1 MSTPSGLDSS
11 ADMDDHEAPTEE
23 EQLLYEKFVVNG
35 IRILSNPQ
43 VVAAILERMR
53 NEDPIQVVAESTY
66 MLVERI
72 LSDARSRGMH
82 IPGEIAM
89 QGGMEIMG
97 ELISLAESVGVA
109 RFTDQQREM
118 AFYKA
123 LDIAGTHMA
132 RLQRFD
138 PKQVQEDYN
147 QLGEMARSG
156 RLDRAMGRKPAPD
169 REGPGNNPDAGM
181 PNRGQP
187 QPPPEDR
194 QALLSNW
201 ESKIKPQMVAEIRQR
216 L

>member
-1 MSTPSGLDSS
+1 MN
-11 ADMDDHEAPTEE
+11 
-23 EQLLYEKFVVNG
+23 EKFVVNG
-35 IRILSNPQ
+35 S
-43 VVAAILERMR
+43 
-53 NEDPIQVVAESTY
+53 
-66 MLVERI
+66 
-72 LSDARSRGMH
+72 GMH